1 MLRSVLGLVLVLGLP
16 FLALSQNKQQQSLV
30 KEVGHELRM
39 LPYYTVF
46 DDLAY
51 SVNGNSVTLLGYV
64 TNPTLKSSAE
74 RVVKNLEG
82 VEQVNN
88 QIEVLPLS
96 PDDNQIRRAAYR
108 AIYGQ
113 PGLDRYAL
121 SAMPSIHIIVKN
133 GHITLVGVV
142 DSEADKDR
150 AGIAANSV
158 PNAFSV
164 TNDLKVV
171 PGS

>member
-1 MLRSVLGLVLVLGLP
+1 MSRSILCLVVVLGFP
-16 FLALSQNKQQQSLV
+16 FIALSQNKQQQNLV

-51 SVNGNSVTLLGYV
+51 SVNGNTVTLLGYV

-74 RVVKNLEG
+74 RVVKGLEG

-96 PDDNQIRRAAYR
+96 PDDNQIRRATYR

-150 AGIAANSV
+150 AGIAANTV
-158 PNAFSV
+158 PGAFSV

-171 PGS
+171 PAS

>member
-1 MLRSVLGLVLVLGLP
+1 MLRSILCLVVVLGFP
-16 FLALSQNKQQQSLV
+16 FIALLQNKQQQNLV

-51 SVNGNSVTLLGYV
+51 SLNGNTVTLLGYV
-64 TNPTLKSSAE
+64 TNPALKSSAE
-74 RVVKNLEG
+74 RVVKGVEG

-96 PDDNQIRRAAYR
+96 PDDNQIRRATYR

-150 AGIAANSV
+150 AGIAANTV
-158 PNAFSV
+158 PGAFSV
-164 TNDLKVV
+164 TNALKVV
-171 PGS
+171 PAS

>member
-1 MLRSVLGLVLVLGLP
+1 
-16 FLALSQNKQQQSLV
+16 
-30 KEVGHELRM
+30 M

-51 SVNGNSVTLLGYV
+51 SVNGNTVTLLGYV

-74 RVVKNLEG
+74 RVVKGLEG
-82 VEQVNN
+82 VEQVDD

-96 PDDNQIRRAAYR
+96 PDDNQIRRATYR

-150 AGIAANSV
+150 AGIAANTV
-158 PNAFSV
+158 PGAFSV

-171 PGS
+171 PAS